1 MMRRREFLALIAGA
15 AAIVWPRLAC
25 AQQRA
30 VPVIGFLSALSE
42 ARAAPQL
49 ASFRRGLNEAGFT
62 EGQNLAIE
70 FHWSDGRYD
79 QLPAMAADLVRRAV
93 TLILAQ
99 GPPAALAARAS
110 TTTIPT
116 VFVVGFDPVAGGL
129 VTSLNHPG
137 GNATGITLMTA
148 PLGQKRLEL
157 LREIAPKAGVVALLA
172 NPISPD
178 AAPEITDIQAA
189 AQALR
194 LELKMFKASN
204 PSEIEAAFA
213 AIAGRLPDALVV
225 GSDPFLLDQ
234 RDKIVALAAQLR
246 VPAIYPFRDF
256 AASGGLISYGTNI
269 GNAYR
274 QAGIYAG
281 QILKGAKPA
290 DLPVMQPTTFELVI
304 NLKTAKMLGLDIPA
318 TLHARSDEVIE

>member
-1 MMRRREFLALIAGA
+1 MKRREFLALTAGA
-15 AAIVWPRLAC
+15 AASLWPGLSR
-25 AQQRA
+25 AQPRA

-42 ARAAPQL
+42 ARAVSQL
-49 ASFRRGLNEAGFT
+49 ANFRRGLSEIGFL
-62 EGQNLAIE
+62 EGQNLTIE
-70 FHWSDGRYD
+70 FRWSEGHYEL
-79 QLPAMAADLVRRAV
+79 LPAMAKDLVGREV
-93 TLILAQ
+93 NLILAQ
-99 GPPAALAARAS
+99 GPPAALAARA
-110 TTTIPT
+110 TTTAIPT

-129 VTSLNHPG
+129 VASFNQPG

-157 LREIAPKAGVVALLA
+157 LREIAPKAAVVALLA

-178 AAPEITDIQAA
+178 AAPEIIDIEAVA
-189 AQALR
+189 RALK
-194 LELKMFKASN
+194 LELKRFNASN

-213 AIAGRLPDALVV
+213 RIAEQRPDALVV

-234 RDKIVALAAQLR
+234 REKITALAAALR

-256 AASGGLISYGTNI
+256 AAAGGMISYGTSI

-281 QILKGAKPA
+281 QILKGTKPA
-290 DLPVMQPTTFELVI
+290 DLPVVQPTTFELVI
-304 NLKTAKMLGLDIPA
+304 NLTTAKMLGIEIPA